1 LQYSPTFDIQPSLFD
16 HMTLDKLTA
25 ELKTIPTTDIKNGW
39 SKKITNGDDTFGLNI
54 STVQKVAKQLST
66 DAVLADELYAGNNHD
81 LKVLGTYIDEP
92 KSYTLDEMSDR
103 IEQVYPS
110 PFSDKFCENIVAKSS
125 HAVHFIDVWK
135 KSKEDDKRCYAY
147 STLASVA
154 KQKNT
159 LGEDFFIDHINA
171 ISGCIKDEP
180 RHVRKAMY
188 KAMINIGC
196 RDNFLKEACMASAR
210 RVGLIRLSGKSSVD
224 LLLKIQKATET
235 RKPVFA

>member
-1 LQYSPTFDIQPSLFD
+1 
-16 HMTLDKLTA
+16 MTLDILTA

-39 SKKITNGDDTFGLNI
+39 SQKITNGDDTFGLNI
-54 STVQKVAKQLST
+54 STVQKVAKRLET
-66 DAVLADELYAGNNHD
+66 DPVLADELYAGVNHD

-110 PFSDKFCENIVAKSS
+110 PFSDKFCENVVAKSS

-196 RDNFLKEACMASAR
+196 RDNFLKEACMAAAR

>member
-1 LQYSPTFDIQPSLFD
+1 
-16 HMTLDKLTA
+16 MTLDELTT
-25 ELKTIPTTDIKNGW
+25 ELKTIASNDIKNGW
-39 SKKITNGDDTFGLNI
+39 SEKITNGDETFGLNI
-54 STVQKVAKQLST
+54 TTVQKIAKPLNT
-66 DAVLADELYAGNNHD
+66 DAVLADELYASRNHD
-81 LKVLGTYIDEP
+81 LKVLGTYIDDGE
-92 KSYTLDEMSDR
+92 SYTIDEMSDR

-110 PFSDKFCENIVAKSS
+110 PFSDKFCENVVAKSPY
-125 HAVHFIDVWK
+125 AVHFIDVWK
-135 KSKEDDKRCYAY
+135 KSKNADKRCYAY

-196 RDNFLKEACMASAR
+196 RDNFLKEASMAAAR
-210 RVGLIRLSGKSSVD
+210 RVGLIRLNGNSSVD
-224 LLLKIQKATET
+224 LLLKIQRAAES

>member
-1 LQYSPTFDIQPSLFD
+1 
-16 HMTLDKLTA
+16 MTLDRLTSD
-25 ELKTIPTTDIKNGW
+25 LKNISTDEIKNGW
-39 SKKITNGDDTFGLNI
+39 SKKVTNGDDTFGLNI
-54 STVQKVAKQLST
+54 STVQKVAKRVHT
-66 DAVLADELYAGNNHD
+66 DPVLADELYASDNHD
-81 LKVLGTYIDEP
+81 LKVLGTYIDDPE
-92 KSYTLDEMSDR
+92 SYTLDQMSDR

-110 PFSDKFCENIVAKSS
+110 PFSDKFCENVVAKSS
-125 HAVHFIDVWK
+125 HAVHFIDLWK
-135 KSKEDDKRCYAY
+135 KSKDKDKRCYAY

-154 KQKNT
+154 KQKNS
-159 LGEDFFIDHINA
+159 LGEDFFVDHINS

-196 RDNFLKEACMASAR
+196 RDNFLKKASMAAAR

-224 LLLKIQKATET
+224 LLLKIQKAAET

>member
-1 LQYSPTFDIQPSLFD
+1 
-16 HMTLDKLTA
+16 MTLEELTT

-39 SKKITNGDDTFGLNI
+39 SQKITNGDDTFGLNI
-54 STVQKVAKQLST
+54 STVQKVSKRLET
-66 DAVLADELYAGNNHD
+66 DPVLADELYAGANHD

-92 KSYTLDEMSDR
+92 ESYTLDEMSVR

-110 PFSDKFCENIVAKSS
+110 PFSDKFCENVVAKSN

-196 RDNFLKEACMASAR
+196 RDNFLKEACMAAAR